1 MRERETNFQS
11 KKYRE
16 ENKNSMKVVGN
27 KLILWKNLYPWMD
40 EFFSPNLLQMILHIF
55 DPLLGA
61 LPLVDAS
68 PLLEALCLIGLNYSD
83 LFISELENIFILN
96 LL

>member
-1 MRERETNFQS
+1 
-11 KKYRE
+11 
-16 ENKNSMKVVGN
+16 
-27 KLILWKNLYPWMD
+27 
-40 EFFSPNLLQMILHIF
+40 MILHIF

-83 LFISELENIFILN
+83 LYISELENILILN
-96 LL
+96 LLYMILCVFGYLLGVLQPVGASPPA